1 MDFSLPFVSGLNI
14 YLFIL
19 VFMRMSGAFI
29 FNPILG
35 RENIPVNL
43 RAALGLLCA
52 IIITP
57 TLSGV
62 TVQIN
67 SFIGLI
73 AAGLGELFIGL
84 ALGVIVSIIVYVVQ
98 FSGELIDMQ
107 MGLTMAQMYDSSSGV
122 NMPLFGSIFN
132 LIIVIVFFASNAHIA
147 LISFFN
153 DSFRLIAP
161 GTFMPTMKS
170 MQFIVSLGTDYFD
183 FGFRMA
189 LPVVAIEVIAHFAI
203 GMLMRAVP
211 SINIFSIGMCLAAL
225 IGIILIFVTTTAIVT
240 MCGQLLT
247 FMLEKAAEYIKLVG
261 T

>member
-1 MDFSLPFVSGLNI
+1 MSFSLPFVSGMNI

-57 TLSGV
+57 TLTGMTTQV
-62 TVQIN
+62 NGI
-67 SFIGLI
+67 IELI
-73 AAGLGELFIGL
+73 AASLGELFIGL
-84 ALGVIVSIIVYVVQ
+84 ALGVIISIIIYVVQ
-98 FSGELIDMQ
+98 LAGELIDMQ
-107 MGLTMAQMYDSSSGV
+107 MGLTMAQMYDSSSSV

-132 LIIVIVFFASNAHIA
+132 IIVVLVFFVSNAHLA

-153 DSFRLIAP
+153 DSFRFIAP
-161 GTFMPTMKS
+161 GTFVPTMKS
-170 MQFIVSLGTDYFD
+170 MQFIVSLGKDYFD

-189 LPVVAIEVIAHFAI
+189 LPVVAIEVVAHFAI

-211 SINIFSIGMCLAAL
+211 SINIFSIGMSLAAL
-225 IGIILIFVTTTAIVT
+225 IGIVLIFVTTTAIVT
-240 MCGQLLT
+240 MCSQLIT
-247 FMLEKAAEYIKLVG
+247 YMLEKSAEFIKLVG